1 VKFSAEYGI
10 DTFTGSEPSSLQ
22 KRSLVGLTPAS
33 TTNSEEQA
41 GQFPTKTFSCRVD
54 ACVNTNS
61 EEQAGQFPTKNSSH
75 MVQFQLFR
83 LSFATI

>member
-41 GQFPTKTFSCRVD
+41 GQFPTK
-54 ACVNTNS
+54 
-61 EEQAGQFPTKNSSH
+61 NSSH